1 MNLFEPGRK
10 KNILETLNS
19 IAWFSMD
26 AAWMLELN
34 AVAVV
39 LIFPTFLTGLI
50 LCFME
55 NKKSLTLITIS
66 ILSWICMNVS
76 WMLSELYT
84 KEYFLLAAKVFLVM
98 GNLCMGA
105 GMYLSNNR
113 SEAFFHFKRSRIKNF
128 FS

>member
-26 AAWMLELN
+26 AAWMLEFN
-34 AVAVV
+34 TGAIG
-39 LIFPTFLTGLI
+39 LIFPTFLSGLI

-55 NKKSLTLITIS
+55 DKKSLTLINIS

-84 KEYFLLAAKVFLVM
+84 KKYFLLGAKIFLTI
-98 GNLCMGA
+98 GILCMGA
-105 GMYLSNNR
+105 GIYFSNNR

>member
-1 MNLFEPGRK
+1 MNLFQLGRK
-10 KNILETLNS
+10 KDILETLNS

-34 AVAVV
+34 AVAIA
-39 LIFPTFLTGLI
+39 LIFPTFLSGLI
-50 LCFME
+50 LCFLE
-55 NKKSLTLITIS
+55 DKKSLTLINIS

-84 KEYFLLAAKVFLVM
+84 KEYFLLGAKVFLVL
-98 GNLCMGA
+98 GILCMSV
-105 GMYLSNNR
+105 GMYFSNNR